1 MFKQVLLAS
10 VAAMG
15 MFAYATQSS
24 QVSATDSPNVV
35 DILPANP
42 TKRALVLEA
51 KEYGVDYTI
60 ERLDWMLK
68 DYSDSQ
74 IWVWQIR
81 ATVVTISMQLAI
93 Q

>member
-68 DYSDSQ
+68 IVKYGF
-74 IWVWQIR
+74 WQIR